1 MKSNAAAASTS
12 EITETTITKRTLPP
26 QTPAQ
31 GRTAPEFWP
40 YIEGLKSE
48 DWEEHTVY
56 LYRIEPRATSYSD
69 QPSSLEK
76 IVAGTMEVRPGV
88 TIPFNNREDIELA
101 VREKHGGRSFRL
113 ICKRRSERV
122 CEGKIVNDAPPKY
135 QQQQGDN
142 HSNTSPTVQPISDA
156 GATADI
162 AKTAMST
169 VAGQERAA
177 VEVGISAL
185 RGAAEVMQ
193 RFAKSDQQSANP
205 VTDQILQILISRAL
219 APPPDPLELIT
230 RLMTVMKTFTPES
243 HPSATTGQSPLLD
256 KLLDTALERLLNPV
270 ASGPAVSAGAELV
283 RQLPSVAGYVVQA
296 MEAWRHGSEAQRDTA
311 SIMAG
316 RGQVTPP
323 QPGAPVAA
331 PAPRTLTAPPIA
343 PPPTAARP
351 EDNMGTVEF
360 LENKIVGIMRK
371 PELSAEEAADDVL
384 AFLDVL
390 DPSLIK
396 QLSSLGE
403 AGLVN
408 LFQTRPIL
416 HPMTGNMPRLI
427 EFIRAFLKFSAG
439 EQAPPAAPDTKGD
452 PNGVQG

>member
-1 MKSNAAAASTS
+1 
-12 EITETTITKRTLPP
+12 
-26 QTPAQ
+26 
-31 GRTAPEFWP
+31 
-40 YIEGLKSE
+40 
-48 DWEEHTVY
+48 
-56 LYRIEPRATSYSD
+56 
-69 QPSSLEK
+69 
-76 IVAGTMEVRPGV
+76 
-88 TIPFNNREDIELA
+88 
-101 VREKHGGRSFRL
+101 
-113 ICKRRSERV
+113 
-122 CEGKIVNDAPPKY
+122 
-135 QQQQGDN
+135 
-142 HSNTSPTVQPISDA
+142 
-156 GATADI
+156 
-162 AKTAMST
+162 MST

-193 RFAKSDQQSANP
+193 RFAKSDQQPANP

-296 MEAWRHGSEAQRDTA
+296 MDAWRHGSEAQRDTA

-323 QPGAPVAA
+323 QPGAPAAA
-331 PAPRTLTAPPIA
+331 PVPRTLTAPPIA
-343 PPPTAARP
+343 PPPTAAQP

-396 QLSSLGE
+396 QLSGLGE